1 MISKAQAEYL
11 LKDDTFTTV
20 FDIIRQEQVK
30 RFLKSGKADTEA
42 REDAYAMT
50 QALNQFEHILKSA
63 ITNEVMKDKR
73 NKQDSTV
80 ETTNQS
86 IESAVEALM
95 APVESETAEVE
106 TTETEVAEV
115 EEAEVEQEAE
125 VEDDSDDAEDADDD
139 DVDDGEE
146 EYESEEEIADQVE
159 PNTYSIKVDG
169 EDVSVTLD
177 DLKRDYS
184 GQQYIQKGMK
194 QAAESRKQAE
204 EAYNGLNQQREQLEQ
219 LMQQVQQQGVM
230 TQPIPPAKALL
241 SNDPLGYIEADA
253 TYREDL
259 VKFQHQQQQLG
270 QQQQA
275 MRQAQ
280 GQADKAH
287 LQEQMTEL
295 TRAIPE
301 FGDAVKAPKMK
312 ERLLKQ
318 GINEGYSSD
327 EMSSIIDHRAMKV
340 LHKAML
346 YDQMMEGTS
355 TVESKLK
362 KARPL
367 MKAGAKK
374 QPDSDSKKRGKQMSQ
389 LKRSGSVEDAAALLF
404 SS

>member
-1 MISKAQAEYL
+1 
-11 LKDDTFTTV
+11 
-20 FDIIRQEQVK
+20 
-30 RFLKSGKADTEA
+30 
-42 REDAYAMT
+42 
-50 QALNQFEHILKSA
+50 
-63 ITNEVMKDKR
+63 
-73 NKQDSTV
+73 V

-115 EEAEVEQEAE
+115 EETEVEQEAE
-125 VEDDSDDAEDADDD
+125 VEGSDDD
-139 DVDDGEE
+139 DVVYTDDEDESEE

-204 EAYNGLNQQREQLEQ
+204 EAYNGLNQQRQQLEQ

-230 TQPIPPAKALL
+230 TQPTPPTREQLTD
-241 SNDPLGYIEADA
+241 DPLGYIEADA
-253 TYREDL
+253 AYREDMGR
-259 VKFQHQQQQLG
+259 FQHQQQQLG

-275 MRQAQ
+275 MQQAQ
-280 GQADKAH
+280 GQADEAH
-287 LQEQMTEL
+287 LQEQMSEL
-295 TRAIPE
+295 KRAIPD

-312 ERLLKQ
+312 DKLLKQ
-318 GINEGYSSD
+318 GISEGYSSE

-346 YDQMMEGTS
+346 YDQMVAGTS

-367 MKAGAKK
+367 MKAGSKK
-374 QPDSDSKKRGKQMSQ
+374 LPDSDSKKRGKQMSQ